1 MLYTSNILLLLLL
14 IYAETMEST
23 AFLGTESVFHTFHNA
38 FLFQSSEGIQD
49 ITCSLLVP
57 GDIKC
62 HMFKCTQSHLH
73 ISNVLSLGRPTELG
87 GTDKYNSKGKNTLP
101 FLKAAYSSLYIEAT
115 MQQLQVW
122 NKHCAIIKQ
131 LTRQTFESYKKIP
144 KSEVLQHLLI
154 QLRESGERGSKMTP
168 SLRVSLCSPTENM
181 QGSEALPDITSTFCS
196 LCVADH
202 HRGARK
208 VSPLSSAK
216 SFLFPPICSPI
227 NASQELFNCFPSMNS
242 ASKVILFPRLL
253 LFFFFFFPLTL
264 YFCTAIAEMLAIS

>member
-62 HMFKCTQSHLH
+62 HRFKCTQSHLH

-101 FLKAAYSSLYIEAT
+101 FLKAAYYSLYIEAT

-168 SLRVSLCSPTENM
+168 SLR
-181 QGSEALPDITSTFCS
+181 
-196 LCVADH
+196 
-202 HRGARK
+202 
-208 VSPLSSAK
+208 
-216 SFLFPPICSPI
+216 LFPCAVLLRTCRALRLSLTSLP
-227 NASQELFNCFPSMNS
+227 LFVAFVLQTIIEGPGKLAHCPQQN
-242 ASKVILFPRLL
+242 L
-253 LFFFFFFPLTL
+253 LFSHP
-264 YFCTAIAEMLAIS
+264 SVHQ